1 MIENRSHDID
11 ELRARAERMAE
22 YLHVASKRTELAALE
37 AKTGDPSFWDDQ
49 SSAQA
54 VMAQAAGLRDEIES
68 YEAVISALDDAD
80 VANEL
85 ALSEEDTEL
94 AEEVDSSL
102 RELVSR
108 IDSLEVA
115 SWFTEE
121 FDAGD
126 AILTITPGQ
135 GGLEAQDWA
144 EMLLRMY
151 TKYAERKKWKL
162 DLHDAP
168 AGVELG
174 IDRAVFTVHGRNAYG
189 MLLSEMGVHRLVRIS
204 PTDEKKRRQT
214 TFAGVEVLPV
224 LPEDVGVEIRDED
237 LRIDVYRSS
246 GPGGQS
252 VNTTDS
258 AVRIT
263 HLPSGLV
270 VTCQNEKSQ
279 HKNKDAAMRI
289 LRSRLYEIEKER
301 REAELD
307 ELRGP
312 KRDIS
317 FGSQIRNYVLYPYQ
331 LVKDVRTGI
340 ETGNVDA
347 VLDGDIDEFVV
358 GFHRWRVAQEQ
369 AAGLGAAAQGAG

>member
-1 MIENRSHDID
+1 MIENRISDID
-11 ELRARAERMAE
+11 VLRKRVETMAE
-22 YLHVASKRTELAALE
+22 YLHIE
-37 AKTGDPSFWDDQ
+37 AKRRDLSVLEEKSSAPGFWDDQ
-49 SSAQA
+49 STAQS
-54 VMAQAAGLRDEIES
+54 VMAQAAGIRDEIES
-68 YEAVISALDDAD
+68 YEGVLARIDDAE

-85 ALSEEDTEL
+85 AVAEDDAELGGEVSSAITEIT
-94 AEEVDSSL
+94 E
-102 RELVSR
+102 R
-108 IDSLEVA
+108 INTLEVG
-115 SWFTEE
+115 SWFSGE

-135 GGLEAQDWA
+135 GGLEAQDWS

-151 TKYAERKKWKL
+151 TKYCERKKWKL

-189 MLLSEMGVHRLVRIS
+189 MLMSEMGVHRLVRIS

-224 LPEDVGVEIRDED
+224 LPDDVEVDIREED

-263 HLPSGLV
+263 HMPSGLV

-279 HKNKDAAMRI
+279 HKNKDAAMKI

-301 REAELD
+301 RDAELD

-312 KRDIS
+312 KREIT

-347 VLDGDIDEFVV
+347 VLDGDIDAFVV
-358 GFHRWRVAQEQ
+358 GFHRWRVSGEI
-369 AAGLGAAAQGAG
+369 GAEVGSIADDE